1 MLSFAGSERSLVSR
15 LRGVGFLCLVLALQ
29 GGVFGVQSQE
39 TPSTQKK
46 ERYAKN
52 LARWKAMSDSE
63 REEARE
69 RFRRWNAL
77 SDSQQSELAK
87 KMAEYRSFSGHRK
100 RSFQRLA
107 KAYFAA
113 TPLDR
118 RKLEQK
124 HEVWSRFSP
133 EKRFILRAALDGIH
147 GLPADH
153 RKRWNSLSL
162 KKKRGILRRFF
173 RTARSDQQF
182 DLGQIVRKGREE
194 QDASMQRFFWMNRH
208 RLSTIFESIGRIPGG
223 HWKTRVP
230 FPVSPELHRG
240 WRRLSEV
247 ERWEIRRRIES
258 QPPETQRADF
268 ERILRET
275 VRD

>member
-147 GLPADH
+147 GLPA
-153 RKRWNSLSL
+153 
-162 KKKRGILRRFF
+162 
-173 RTARSDQQF
+173 
-182 DLGQIVRKGREE
+182 
-194 QDASMQRFFWMNRH
+194 
-208 RLSTIFESIGRIPGG
+208 
-223 HWKTRVP
+223 
-230 FPVSPELHRG
+230 
-240 WRRLSEV
+240 
-247 ERWEIRRRIES
+247 
-258 QPPETQRADF
+258 
-268 ERILRET
+268 
-275 VRD
+275 